1 MIFVQNSTL
10 NNPQRVIILKGCPCS
25 GKTAWSKKFLS
36 DNPGWI
42 RICTDDIIEHIINNV
57 SKKYDGWTYDDD
69 IDIIKKFIS
78 NNIRCAIDSNYNI
91 IIDGCN
97 VDNELNAM
105 MVDLC
110 NEYCIEPCWKEFVV
124 TLEESIKTNEKR
136 DVQHPIMEIIRFYTE
151 FYPDKMNV

>member
-1 MIFVQNSTL
+1 MSFVQNSTL

-57 SKKYDGWTYDDD
+57 SKKYDDGTYDED
-69 IDIIKKFIS
+69 IDIIKKFIF
-78 NNIRCAIDSNYNI
+78 NNIRCAIDSNYNL

-97 VDNELNAM
+97 IDPELNTM

-136 DVQHPIMEIIRFYTE
+136 DVQHPIMEIIRFYSE